1 MILHLCP
8 QLRSDAL
15 SVVKTG
21 DALTINGDVVD
32 LSVIPDGA
40 DLPSTAIGN
49 EWIVGIVRRVDGVLH
64 VPLILPHGPDA
75 AIGMRFPENVVNPP
89 DGPIALPGANHGD
102 D

>member
-40 DLPSTAIGN
+40 DLSSTAIGN

-64 VPLILPHGPDA
+64 VPLIFPHGPDA
-75 AIGMRFPENVVNPP
+75 VMGMRFPESIVNPP

>member
-1 MILHLCP
+1 
-8 QLRSDAL
+8 LRSDAL

-32 LSVIPDGA
+32 LSAIPDGA

-75 AIGMRFPENVVNPP
+75 AMGMRFPESIVNPP